1 MWETKK
7 KIPANN
13 ILFSRR
19 WTRKITNRTQFAA
32 KVTHVQDEFGIAKG
46 SVDIPILYCMRRLS
60 PHASYCRHPLK
71 IPPQKKKQA
80 GPLSPSGISEGSEA
94 CGSSGDPF
102 FQRIQQNSGWD
113 DFGKDDIVHIIV
125 RMKKCYTVRWDNNSS
140 FCLYKRRWHMMGFSK
155 KILPILSKSTYSW
168 NLLALDLLKGT

>member
-1 MWETKK
+1 MIFTVGNMWETKK

-71 IPPQKKKQA
+71 IPPQKKSKPGLCLLVESA
-80 GPLSPSGISEGSEA
+80 RALRPAEAPVILSSRGSNKILVGMILERMISS
-94 CGSSGDPF
+94 
-102 FQRIQQNSGWD
+102 I
-113 DFGKDDIVHIIV
+113 
-125 RMKKCYTVRWDNNSS
+125 SS
-140 FCLYKRRWHMMGFSK
+140 FE
-155 KILPILSKSTYSW
+155 
-168 NLLALDLLKGT
+168 